1 MRKTIFNYC
10 LIFFIICYTCF
21 LLLLARHTV
30 VWEDELYTLHT
41 TERSVPFAFSESY
54 NFEGQPPVY
63 FVLLSAWRY
72 LSESLFFARSFSVL
86 FVLLSGLLIYKLCRI
101 LSDHYFSTLIT
112 VLFLVTPF
120 VVGQSFDTR
129 LYSFIIFLAL
139 LSLYTFYN
147 AYLIDDS
154 KSNVYKLLH
163 CFISLAGVFTEYFFI
178 FPLIAQAIS
187 LIPLRGLKKFINYS
201 LIQFP
206 VAVLFVI
213 NYLIVS
219 KGLHIYSGTSLLP
232 AEMFRKLF
240 MSVQN
245 FLFSFNSISLGFFVR
260 KLIWLLYFIWLIS
273 IFRNLKFS
281 FRSLQ
286 ERTKPF
292 LFQIIISVLIF
303 LLFTLFF
310 LTQKIPY
317 YDKYMS
323 VLYPSLFLVF
333 AISLTMGR
341 KLSFLILVSLL
352 LLYNVFI
359 DFNTYSSYVR
369 LYDYEQIAGYIEKV
383 QKPDEPIL
391 LYSNGH
397 ALPFQYYYKGNNPI
411 LPLPVPVRFDLN
423 YMNDIHIKDTLMLNK
438 IFEKDRKIENRFIYI
453 SDNLPSLLGKSLNYD
468 IVDQYMEKK
477 FYVRLDTLI
486 KGRSK
491 NAGLRVRGYERKKAF
506 EILGAGN

>member
-1 MRKTIFNYC
+1 MNRIYEMRKTIFNYS
-10 LIFFIICYTCF
+10 LILFFICYTCL
-21 LLLLARHTV
+21 LLLLARNTV

-41 TERSVPFAFSESY
+41 TAGSVPFAFTESY

-63 FVLLSAWRY
+63 FVLLSIWRN
-72 LSESLFFARSFSVL
+72 LSDSLFFARSFSVL

-101 LSDHYFSTLIT
+101 LLDHYFSALIM
-112 VLFLVTPF
+112 VLFLITPF
-120 VVGQSFDTR
+120 IVSQSFDAR
-129 LYSFIIFLAL
+129 LYSFIIFLSL
-139 LSLYTFYN
+139 SSLYTFYK
-147 AYLIDDS
+147 AYLLDS
-154 KSNVYKLLH
+154 KSSVYKLFH
-163 CFISLAGVFTEYFFI
+163 CFISLTGVFTEYFFI
-178 FPLIAQAIS
+178 FPLIAQAIA

-206 VAVLFVI
+206 VAILFGI

-219 KGLHIYSGTSLLP
+219 RGLNIYSGNSLLP
-232 AEMFRKLF
+232 AEMFRRLL

-260 KLIWLLYFIWLIS
+260 RLILLLYFIWLIS

-281 FRSLQ
+281 FRSLY
-286 ERTKPF
+286 ERTNSF
-292 LFQIIISVLIF
+292 LFQIIISLLIF

-310 LTQKIPY
+310 LTQKTPY
-317 YDKYMS
+317 VDKYMS

-352 LLYNVFI
+352 LLYNGFI
-359 DFNTYSSYVR
+359 DFSTYSRYVR
-369 LYDYEQIAGYIEKV
+369 VYDYEQIAEYVEKV
-383 QKPDEPIL
+383 KKPDEPML

-411 LPLPVPVRFDLN
+411 LPLPVPIRFNLN
-423 YMNDIHIKDTLMLNK
+423 YMNEIYIKDTLMLNK
-438 IFEKDRKIENRFIYI
+438 IFEKDRKIENHFIYI
-453 SDNLPSLLGKSLNYD
+453 SDNLSSLMGKSLNYD
-468 IVDQYMEKK
+468 IVDQYFERK

-491 NAGLRVRGYERKKAF
+491 NAGLRVREYERKTHLKF
-506 EILGAGN
+506 